1 MIRAPLVLVLEDEEL
16 ISWDLEVSLAEVG
29 YLVATARSC
38 PQAADLLATRRPD
51 VAVLDVLLSDG
62 QCVDVAKK
70 LHADDVP
77 FVVHSALARTEVDD
91 AFRSGTFLASG
102 GSRYRRC
109 GHEIDRRG
117 PTREQFKQAIIS

>member
-1 MIRAPLVLVLEDEEL
+1 MIPAPLVLVLEDEEL
-16 ISWDLEVSLAEVG
+16 VSWDLEVSLAEVG

-38 PQAADLLATRRPD
+38 AQAADLLATRRPD

-77 FVVHSALARTEVDD
+77 FVVHSALARTVDD
-91 AFRSGTFLASG
+91 AFRSGTFLAKPAG
-102 GSRYRRC
+102 ILDIVGAVTKLAA
-109 GHEIDRRG
+109 GDQRG
-117 PTREQFKQAIIS
+117 NNLSER

>member
-1 MIRAPLVLVLEDEEL
+1 MIPAPLVLVLEDEEL

-38 PQAADLLATRRPD
+38 AQAADLLATRRPD
-51 VAVLDVLLSDG
+51 VAVLDVLLSDR

-91 AFRSGTFLASG
+91 AFRSGTFLAKPAG
-102 GSRYRRC
+102 ILDIVGAVTKLAA
-109 GHEIDRRG
+109 GDQRG
-117 PTREQFKQAIIS
+117 NNLSKR